1 MVKAPSNK
9 RDIDQ
14 AKRERAALKRERRLH
29 ANEDRSAP
37 TPPEAACASSV
48 PPIPEREVLDAL
60 ALLHERFDAGELGFE
75 ELEAR
80 RADLVNLLTD

>member
-1 MVKAPSNK
+1 VARASSNK
-9 RDIDQ
+9 RAIDQ
-14 AKRERAALKRERRLH
+14 AKKERAALKRERRRH
-29 ANEDRSAP
+29 FEGERAP
-37 TPPEAACASSV
+37 EGARGTRV